1 MPDLIE
7 EALALSVPERRDLM
21 RKIERS
27 LVKEQRA
34 SNIKERYEVVKS
46 AVETAMDHKIQ
57 DGRLHEDV
65 VCRMYIAYI
74 LKQDGYFYSEIGS
87 VLGKNHSTICYLVQA
102 VNDMLSLPLI
112 YQDEVSKLN
121 EIQSTLHVEDF
132 SDNKNSIDGKSGNDK

>member
-1 MPDLIE
+1 MPDLTE
-7 EALALSVPERRDLM
+7 EALALSAPERRDLM

-27 LVKEQRA
+27 LIKEQRA
-34 SNIKERYEVVKS
+34 SNIQERYKVVKS
-46 AVETAMDHKIQ
+46 AVETVTDHKIE

-102 VNDMLSLPLI
+102 VKDMLSLPLI

-121 EIQSTLHVEDF
+121 EIQLMLQ
-132 SDNKNSIDGKSGNDK
+132 